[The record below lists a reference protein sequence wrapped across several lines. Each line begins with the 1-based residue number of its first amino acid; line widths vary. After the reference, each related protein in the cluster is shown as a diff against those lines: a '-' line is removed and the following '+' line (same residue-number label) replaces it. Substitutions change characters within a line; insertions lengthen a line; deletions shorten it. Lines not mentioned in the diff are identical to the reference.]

1 MQIPIENIYYLLCYA
16 WNKLDEKERV
26 NVSVDDKTEL
36 LDLFA
41 KVLIN
46 TTKMLLKRGIDKN
59 YVDHTEELP
68 GVKGKI
74 QISQT
79 LKSNLLFR
87 QRTVCTFD
95 DFSVN
100 IISNRILVSTIYR
113 LTRTKALDK
122 QLRNELVSLQRM
134 LSEIEQIEITNSIFK
149 QVKLNRNNRFY
160 GFVMNVCQIIYE
172 STFPSEEQGKYKFS
186 DFTRDDNK
194 MNQLFESFIR
204 NFYKIEQQKYK
215 TVKKET
221 INWQFENSDNDNY
234 QYLPQMETD
243 ITLENDNEKIIIDA
257 KFYRETMALNYD
269 KKKIKSANLYQL
281 FSYLLNQQGT
291 DLKTQSTT
299 GILLYPTIETDY
311 NLNFKYNG
319 HKIQIRTINLNS
331 NWKNISSRLKKIIE
345 VEMEAAIAPV

>member
-26 NVSVDDKTEL
+26 NVTLDDKTEL

-46 TTKMLLKRGIDKN
+46 ATKILLKRGIDKN
-59 YVDHTEELP
+59 YIDHTEELA

-79 LKSNLLFR
+79 LKSNLLFK
-87 QRTVCTFD
+87 QRTICSFD
-95 DFSVN
+95 DFSAN

-113 LTRTKALDK
+113 LTRTKGLDR
-122 QLRNELVSLQRM
+122 QLKNELVSLLRM
-134 LSEIEQIEITNSIFK
+134 LLDIDPIEITNSLFK
-149 QVKLNRNNRFY
+149 QVRINRNNRFY

-172 STFPSEEQGKYKFS
+172 STLPSEEQGKYKFS

-194 MNQLFESFIR
+194 MNQLFEAFIR
-204 NFYKIEQQKYK
+204 NFYKIEQHKYK

-221 INWQFENSDNDNY
+221 IKWQFDNTDEESY

-243 ITLENDNEKIIIDA
+243 ITLENDEEKIIIDA
-257 KFYRETMALNYD
+257 KFYRETMTVNYN
-269 KKKIKSANLYQL
+269 KERIKSVNLYQL
-281 FSYLLNQQGT
+281 FSYLLNQQDGSS
-291 DLKTQSTT
+291 KTQNAK

-311 NLNFKYNG
+311 NLNFKYRN
-319 HKIQIRTINLNS
+319 HDIQIRTVNLNS
-331 NWKNISSRLKKIIE
+331 NWREISMRLKEIIE
-345 VEMEAAIAPV
+345 V